1 MPHLPSVAFPD
12 RIMKAGRY
20 LTLLLAISF
29 AGPLRAEP
37 VDYARDIKPLLAKN
51 CAGCHGPT
59 KQAAS
64 LRLDSFAGIIKG
76 GNLGTTLVPAKSA
89 ESLLIQ
95 AVSGAKKDLPKMP
108 LKGELTRDEIA
119 LLRRWIDE
127 GAKGPAQE
135 EVVAAAKSRHWSFQ
149 PIQTRPLPKTKSDA
163 WVRNPIDR
171 FILAELEKKGIAP
184 SPEADRVTLIRRLSL
199 DLRGLPPTIE
209 EVEVFLKEANAKPEE
224 AYEALV
230 DRLLASPHYG
240 EVQAR
245 HWLDQARY
253 ADSNGYSIDAPRSIW
268 KYRDWV
274 IDAFNNDLPFD
285 QFTIQQLAG
294 DLLPNAT
301 IEQRIA
307 TGFHRNTQINQ
318 EGGIDLEQFRVESI
332 VDRVGTTG
340 TVWLGLTIGCCQCH
354 DHKFDPISQREYYQ
368 FFAFFNNCDEPNL
381 EIISPEA
388 QKLRQEIRDR
398 LTGVEKHLKM
408 LDPTN
413 ADNIELWERSITEET
428 RPKVP
433 KAIRD
438 IFLVAPAG
446 RNAKQKKTL
455 DDAYR
460 FADQT
465 RHPIGA
471 LASPFSA
478 LAHTQFLQTR
488 FDLVRARDELK
499 KQEPAAITSMIIA
512 ERKAAARQTH
522 VLLGGDFLRK
532 GVAVGPGTPSTL
544 HELSVANKK
553 GLSRLD
559 LARWI
564 VDPNNPMTARVIVNR
579 WWGQFFG
586 NGIVETENDFGTQGT
601 TPSHPELLDWLAAE
615 FMKRKWSVKAMHK
628 LIVMSAAY
636 RQSSKARPDLNV
648 VDPRNRLLARQARVR
663 VASEVVRDV
672 CLASSGLLNP
682 KIGGP
687 SVFPP
692 QPEGVYRFTQVDKAW
707 KASTGPDRYRR
718 GMYTYFWRSA
728 PHPALVVFDAPDA
741 SMTCT
746 RRSRS
751 NTPLQALTLLNDA
764 GFYEYA
770 GGMAQRILKE
780 APSDDSGR
788 LNYAFRLCMSRKPTA
803 RELSRLQGFLAS
815 QKLDFAFAVAEARR
829 LVDAKPDEPDS
840 MAVERASWMMTARV
854 LMNLDE
860 FITRE

>member
-1 MPHLPSVAFPD
+1 MTVCRFLSAFVLFGT
-12 RIMKAGRY
+12 AG
-20 LTLLLAISF
+20 S
-29 AGPLRAEP
+29 LRAEP
-37 VDYARDIKPLLAKN
+37 VDYSREIKPLLAKN
-51 CAGCHGPT
+51 CVSCHGPT
-59 KQAAS
+59 KQSAS
-64 LRLDSFAGIIKG
+64 LRLDSFQGIQKG
-76 GNLGTTLVPAKSA
+76 GHSGAVLVSGKSA
-89 ESLLIQ
+89 DSRMIQ
-95 AVSGAKKDLPKMP
+95 AVTGSNKDVAKMP
-108 LKGELTRDEIA
+108 QKGSLGSDDIA
-119 LLRRWIDE
+119 LLRRWVDE

-135 EVVAAAKSRHWSFQ
+135 EVVAAAKSAHWSLQ
-149 PIQTRPLPKTKSDA
+149 PIRRSAEPKINQGA

-184 SPEADRVTLIRRLSL
+184 SAEADRVTLIRRLSL
-199 DLRGLPPTIE
+199 DLRGLPPSIE
-209 EVEVFLKEANAKPEE
+209 EVERYLREANAKPEE

-230 DRLLASPHYG
+230 DRMLSSPHYG

-274 IDAFNNDLPFD
+274 IDAFNKDLPFD

-294 DLLPNAT
+294 DLLPNASV
-301 IEQRIA
+301 EQKVA

-318 EGGIDLEQFRVESI
+318 EGGIDLEQFRVEAI
-332 VDRVGTTG
+332 VDRVNTTG

-354 DHKFDPISQREYYQ
+354 DHKFDPLSQREYYQ
-368 FFAFFNNCDEPNL
+368 FFAFFNNCDEPNV

-398 LTGVEKHLKM
+398 LAGVEKHLKM

-413 ADNIELWERSITEET
+413 ADNIELWERSITDES

-446 RNAKQKKTL
+446 RNAKQKKAL

-460 FADQT
+460 LSDQT

-478 LAHTQFLQTR
+478 LAHAQLLQTR

-499 KQEPAAITSMIIA
+499 KQEPAAITSMVVQ
-512 ERKAAARQTH
+512 ERKTPRPTN

-532 GVAVGPGTPSTL
+532 GVPVGPGTPSSL
-544 HELSVANKK
+544 HDLNVTNRK
-553 GLSRLD
+553 GLNRLD
-559 LARWI
+559 LAKWI
-564 VDPNNPMTARVIVNR
+564 VDPNNPLTARVTVNR

-586 NGIVETENDFGTQGT
+586 NGLVETDNDFGTQGT
-601 TPSHPELLDWLAAE
+601 PPSHPELLDWLAAE
-615 FMKRKWSVKAMHK
+615 FMNQKWSVKAMHK
-628 LIVMSAAY
+628 LIVMSATY
-636 RQSSKARPDLNV
+636 RQSSKARPELNV
-648 VDPRNRLLARQARVR
+648 VDPRNRLLARQSRIRVP
-663 VASEVVRDV
+663 SEIVRDV
-672 CLASSGLLNP
+672 CLAASGLLNP

-692 QPEGVYRFTQVDKAW
+692 QPDGVYRFTQIDKAW
-707 KASTGPDRYRR
+707 KASTGTDRYRR

-741 SMTCT
+741 SMSCT

-751 NTPLQALTLLNDA
+751 NTPLQALTLLNDT

-770 GGMAQRILKE
+770 SALAQRVLKE

-788 LNYAFRLCMSRKPTA
+788 LSHAFQLCMGRKPSD
-803 RELSRLQGFLAS
+803 RELERLHGFLAG
-815 QKLDFAFAVAEARR
+815 QKRDFAAATAEARQ
-829 LVDAKPDEPDS
+829 LAEAKGNEPE
-840 MAVERASWMMTARV
+840 AAVVERAAWIMTARV
-854 LMNLDE
+854 LLNLDE

>member
-1 MPHLPSVAFPD
+1 
-12 RIMKAGRY
+12 MKAGCS
-20 LTLLLAISF
+20 ISF
-29 AGPLRAEP
+29 LLVIGFAGSLRGEP
-37 VDYARDIKPLLAKN
+37 VDYSRDVKPLLAKN
-51 CAGCHGPT
+51 CVGCHGPL
-59 KQAAS
+59 KQSAS
-64 LRLDSFAGIIKG
+64 LRLDSFTGIIKG
-76 GNLGTTLVPAKSA
+76 GHSGASILPSKSA
-89 ESLLIQ
+89 ESLMIQ
-95 AVSGAKKDLPKMP
+95 AVTGMKKDIPKMP
-108 LKGELTRDEIA
+108 LKGELTSDQIT
-119 LLRRWIDE
+119 LLCRWIDE
-127 GAKGPAQE
+127 GAKGPAKE
-135 EVVAAAKSRHWSFQ
+135 EVVVAAKSQHWSFQ
-149 PIQTRPLPKTKSDA
+149 PIRMGPLPKTKNET
-163 WVRNPIDR
+163 WIRNPIDR
-171 FILAELEKKGIAP
+171 FILTELEKKGIAP
-184 SPEADRVTLIRRLSL
+184 SPQADRVTLIRRLSL
-199 DLRGLPPTIE
+199 DLTGLPPTIQ
-209 EVEVFLKEANAKPEE
+209 EVDQFQRESDANPEA

-268 KYRDWV
+268 RYRDWV
-274 IDAFNNDLPFD
+274 IDAFNEDLPFD

-294 DLLPNAT
+294 DLLPNAS
-301 IEQRIA
+301 IETKVA

-318 EGGIDLEQFRVESI
+318 EGGIDVEQFRVDSI

-398 LTGVEKHLKM
+398 LAGVEKHLKM

-413 ADNIELWERSITEET
+413 ADNIELWERSITDES

-446 RNAKQKKTL
+446 RNAKQKKAL

-478 LAHTQFLQTR
+478 LAHAQLLQTR
-488 FDLVRARDELK
+488 FDLVKARDDLK
-499 KQEPAAITSMIIA
+499 KQEPAAVTTMIVA
-512 ERKAAARQTH
+512 ERKTPRQTN

-544 HELSVANKK
+544 HELNVANKK
-553 GLSRLD
+553 GLNRLD
-559 LARWI
+559 LAKWI
-564 VDPNNPMTARVIVNR
+564 VDPNNPLTARVTVNR

-628 LIVMSAAY
+628 LLVMSATY

-648 VDPRNRLLARQARVR
+648 VDPRNRLLARQARIR
-663 VASEVVRDV
+663 VTSEVVRDV

-692 QPEGVYRFTQVDKAW
+692 QPDGVYRFTQVDKAW

-751 NTPLQALTLLNDA
+751 NTPLQALTLLNDT

-770 GGMAQRILKE
+770 GAFAQRVLKE
-780 APSDDSGR
+780 APSDDRGR
-788 LNYAFRLCMSRKPTA
+788 LDYAFRLCMSRKPAT
-803 RELSRLQGFLAS
+803 RELERLKGFLAL
-815 QKLDFAFAVAEARR
+815 QKEDFAAAPSEARK
-829 LVDAKPDEPDS
+829 LTYAKPDEADS
-840 MAVERASWMMTARV
+840 VVVERAAWTMTARV
-854 LMNLDE
+854 LLNLDE